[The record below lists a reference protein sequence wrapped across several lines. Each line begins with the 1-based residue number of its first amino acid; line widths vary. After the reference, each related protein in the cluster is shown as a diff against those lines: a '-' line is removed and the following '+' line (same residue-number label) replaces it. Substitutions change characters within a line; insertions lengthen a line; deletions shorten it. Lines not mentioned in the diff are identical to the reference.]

1 MKINC
6 EYSKLENI
14 ENLKPHNRNPNK
26 HGDRQIEI
34 VAKLIDH
41 HGWRHPII
49 VSKLS
54 DKIVAGHCRLD
65 AAKKLGYEKVPVDYQ
80 EFEDEIA
87 EFRFLVS
94 DNKSSYMSEH
104 DDSFMID
111 GIKDLELD
119 DSDFEL
125 MGLDGF
131 EIEKEVEAHSD
142 EDEVP
147 ENVEPKT
154 KLGDL
159 YQLGEHRLLCGD
171 STSIDAVDKL
181 MNGEKA
187 DMVFTDPPYNIAE
200 KTKGVASGA
209 PTNKQNE
216 KLMNSEWDKG
226 FVPSD
231 TLNIIPTLI
240 SENST
245 CYIFTSHFLFNDI
258 LEGLNSFF
266 DFVGW
271 CSWSKPNPFP
281 SLMKRHW
288 CFDSELCLYAT
299 KGKHTFNYPK
309 TGNARSTWEFPIGEG
324 GLHPT
329 QKPIKIPEH
338 AINHSSKNGDI
349 ILDLFGG
356 SGSTLIACEK
366 TNRKCFMAE
375 LDPHYCDVIVARW
388 EKYTGKKAELI
399 N

>member
-131 EIEKEVEAHSD
+131 EIEKED
-142 EDEVP
+142 IED
-147 ENVEPKT
+147 
-154 KLGDL
+154 D
-159 YQLGEHRLLCGD
+159 
-171 STSIDAVDKL
+171 
-181 MNGEKA
+181 
-187 DMVFTDPPYNIAE
+187 
-200 KTKGVASGA
+200 
-209 PTNKQNE
+209 
-216 KLMNSEWDKG
+216 
-226 FVPSD
+226 
-231 TLNIIPTLI
+231 
-240 SENST
+240 
-245 CYIFTSHFLFNDI
+245 
-258 LEGLNSFF
+258 
-266 DFVGW
+266 
-271 CSWSKPNPFP
+271 
-281 SLMKRHW
+281 
-288 CFDSELCLYAT
+288 
-299 KGKHTFNYPK
+299 
-309 TGNARSTWEFPIGEG
+309 
-324 GLHPT
+324 
-329 QKPIKIPEH
+329 
-338 AINHSSKNGDI
+338 
-349 ILDLFGG
+349 
-356 SGSTLIACEK
+356 
-366 TNRKCFMAE
+366 
-375 LDPHYCDVIVARW
+375 
-388 EKYTGKKAELI
+388 EKYTRKVESPIYEPLGEKPELKEIFSTEKTDELI
-399 N
+399 KEIEDSNVDEKIKYFLRLAAHRHTKFNYKYIAEYYAHADKETQPLSIVLKG